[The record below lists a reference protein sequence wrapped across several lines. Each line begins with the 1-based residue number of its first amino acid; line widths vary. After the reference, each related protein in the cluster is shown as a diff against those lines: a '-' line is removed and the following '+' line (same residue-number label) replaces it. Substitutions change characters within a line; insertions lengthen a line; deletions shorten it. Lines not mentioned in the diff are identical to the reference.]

1 MKSSEEEEAMEKRDI
16 VPGPKEDIAWNL
28 NWMRWGGIEDLCN
41 VGFSMVRNKKKD
53 MEALMK
59 KNFKWG
65 RVDLSMLFRRLNLE
79 ISIEII
85 HPGDI
90 AKRRN
95 NRLSRR
101 SKKVSN

>member
-41 VGFSMVRNKKKD
+41 VGFSMVRHK
-53 MEALMK
+53 K

-85 HPGDI
+85 HLGDI